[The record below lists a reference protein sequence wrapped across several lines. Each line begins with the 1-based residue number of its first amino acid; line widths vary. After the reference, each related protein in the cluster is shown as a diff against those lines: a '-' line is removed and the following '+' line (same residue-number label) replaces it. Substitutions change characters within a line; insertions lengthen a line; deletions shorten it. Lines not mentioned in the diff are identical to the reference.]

1 MSTLYELY
9 GILIHSGSAMG
20 GHYHAYIKDVI
31 ATPDPAKCDDA
42 SAGWS
47 DYNDSQVSP
56 IDLPTLERMMCGT
69 ATAAASAP
77 ADADGNANADA
88 VGDGG
93 PQGGESATEATSSVE
108 NAAAVPSSVEPE
120 RWAGGSASN
129 AYMLVYRL
137 RSPQTDSASAPLAE
151 GGGGLMDLLP
161 QEVQSDIAS
170 EGYAPPFLE
179 PFYTKNDRFI
189 KTGSGQTSEN

>member
-77 ADADGNANADA
+77 AA
-88 VGDGG
+88 
-93 PQGGESATEATSSVE
+93 
-108 NAAAVPSSVEPE
+108 PSSQNRHSPHESLPAQTALASLTTPHSTHPPAHSSHSRRPPHHPMQPHRRLSDPRGVE
-120 RWAGGSASN
+120 R
-129 AYMLVYRL
+129 
-137 RSPQTDSASAPLAE
+137 
-151 GGGGLMDLLP
+151 
-161 QEVQSDIAS
+161 
-170 EGYAPPFLE
+170 
-179 PFYTKNDRFI
+179 DR
-189 KTGSGQTSEN
+189 